1 MIPQSKIE
9 KWAYWIGFHLM
20 SWVLTI
26 SIFMLSWNYLCA
38 EFFGAERLTIGV
50 AVGLLIIKNI
60 VCMPNK
66 SEKEEPQIKT
76 FN

>member
-1 MIPQSKIE
+1 MQTKIE
-9 KWAYWIGFHLM
+9 RIAYWIGFNLV

-26 SIFMLSWNYLCA
+26 SIVMLSWNYLCA

-60 VCMPNK
+60 VCMSNK
-66 SEKEEPQIKT
+66 SEQEEPEIKT

>member
-1 MIPQSKIE
+1 MQTKIE
-9 KWAYWIGFHLM
+9 KIAYWIGFHLV

-26 SIFMLSWNYLCA
+26 SIVMLSWNYLCA

-60 VCMPNK
+60 LFLPNK
-66 SEKEEPQIKT
+66 IDEEPEIKT

>member
-1 MIPQSKIE
+1 MQTKIE
-9 KWAYWIGFHLM
+9 KIAYWIGFHSV

-26 SIFMLSWNYLCA
+26 SIVMLSWNYLCA

-60 VCMPNK
+60 VFLPNK
-66 SEKEEPQIKT
+66 IDEEPQIKT

>member
-9 KWAYWIGFHLM
+9 KAAYWIGFHLV

-26 SIFMLSWNYLCA
+26 SIVMLSWNYLCA

-50 AVGLLIIKNI
+50 AVGLLIIKSILFN
-60 VCMPNK
+60 PNK
-66 SEKEEPQIKT
+66 SEQEESQIKT

>member
-1 MIPQSKIE
+1 MQTKIE
-9 KWAYWIGFHLM
+9 KIAYWIGFHSV
-20 SWVLTI
+20 SWILNI
-26 SIFMLSWNYLCA
+26 SIVMLSWNYLCA

-60 VCMPNK
+60 LFLPNK
-66 SEKEEPQIKT
+66 IDEEPEIKT

>member
-1 MIPQSKIE
+1 MQTKIE
-9 KWAYWIGFHLM
+9 KIAYWIGFHSV

-26 SIFMLSWNYLCA
+26 SIVMLSWNYLCA

-60 VCMPNK
+60 LFLPNK
-66 SEKEEPQIKT
+66 IDEEPQIKT

>member
-1 MIPQSKIE
+1 MQTKIE
-9 KWAYWIGFHLM
+9 RIAYWIGFHSV
-20 SWVLTI
+20 SWILNI
-26 SIFMLSWNYLCA
+26 SIVMLSWNYLCA

-60 VCMPNK
+60 VCMSNK
-66 SEKEEPQIKT
+66 SEQEESEIKT

>member
-1 MIPQSKIE
+1 MQTKIE
-9 KWAYWIGFHLM
+9 KIAYWIGFHSV

-26 SIFMLSWNYLCA
+26 SIVMLSWNYLCA
-38 EFFGAERLTIGV
+38 EFFGAERLTIGA

-60 VCMPNK
+60 VCMSNK
-66 SEKEEPQIKT
+66 SEQEESEIKT

>member
-1 MIPQSKIE
+1 MQTKTERI
-9 KWAYWIGFHLM
+9 AYWIGFHSV
-20 SWVLTI
+20 SWILNI
-26 SIFMLSWNYLCA
+26 SIVMLSWNYLCA

-66 SEKEEPQIKT
+66 SEQEEPEIKT

>member
-1 MIPQSKIE
+1 
-9 KWAYWIGFHLM
+9 
-20 SWVLTI
+20 
-26 SIFMLSWNYLCA
+26 MLSWNYLCA

-60 VCMPNK
+60 VFLPNK
-66 SEKEEPQIKT
+66 IDEEPQIKT

>member
-1 MIPQSKIE
+1 MQTKTERI
-9 KWAYWIGFHLM
+9 AYWIGFHSV
-20 SWVLTI
+20 SWILNI
-26 SIFMLSWNYLCA
+26 SIVMLSWNYLCA

-50 AVGLLIIKNI
+50 ALGLLIIKNI

-66 SEKEEPQIKT
+66 IEEEPEIKT

>member
-1 MIPQSKIE
+1 MQTKTERI
-9 KWAYWIGFHLM
+9 AYWIGFHSV
-20 SWVLTI
+20 SWILNI
-26 SIFMLSWNYLCA
+26 SIVMLSWNYLCA

-60 VCMPNK
+60 LCMPNK
-66 SEKEEPQIKT
+66 SEKEETQIKT